1 LVAQVGLLYPVKAI
15 EKESGL
21 ITTEFV
27 SLPAGYNNVNQ
38 TQWIL
43 SPEGFLT
50 TWDGLRMN
58 LSILANE
65 VEPGKTQVT
74 IHTHFEA
81 FENNVSKSWI
91 VCQSNGSLENQ
102 ILDKVASGLV
112 SVEVKTPR
120 RTYSAFLPPRCCA
133 AARLLGINSISPRL
147 TRSKRARLPATRS
160 FS

>member
-1 LVAQVGLLYPVKAI
+1 MILLTGCVTPEQIDRPPTARIFNAPKDKVWPQLVAQVGLLYPVKAI

-112 SVEVKTPR
+112 SVEVKTP
-120 RTYSAFLPPRCCA
+120 
-133 AARLLGINSISPRL
+133 
-147 TRSKRARLPATRS
+147 
-160 FS
+160 